1 MTDKR
6 KHKPTPD
13 GPGDL
18 SNPSAQALDVDL
30 DIFFDAARSAQP
42 EPSPELMARVLDD
55 ALAMQPP
62 AQPLAAR
69 PAPSVPTRSW
79 LGTLLDTLGGWP
91 AAASLATATLAGVW
105 IGISPPDAV
114 SAVTAQL
121 GLAAEAAIALPDG
134 EELITTYLDEG

>member
-55 ALAMQPP
+55 ALAMQP
-62 AQPLAAR
+62 LAAR
-69 PAPSVPTRSW
+69 PAPCVPTRSW

>member
-1 MTDKR
+1 MTDRR

-30 DIFFDAARSAQP
+30 DIFFDAARSARP

-62 AQPLAAR
+62 AAR

-79 LGTLLDTLGGWP
+79 LGALLDTLGGWP